1 VINGPY
7 NRRAVIGGSLL
18 AAGMVTVP
26 RPAAALGPA
35 GSAPWRAAMEPQDA
49 WLDKPGTRHRL
60 VLDTATAE
68 EAQRAVSYVEGFYS
82 ANKSGYGLGPES
94 LGVVIVLRHLSTPFG
109 YNDRI
114 WSKYGPVLAD
124 KLKLSGQNAIRAA
137 HANPLLS
144 APTAE
149 NATPGSG
156 GEDDTPTLASLA
168 AKGVHFAVCEAAT
181 TQIAK
186 LLLKEGD
193 TAAAIEAELRANLVP
208 GSVLTASGLVAVN
221 RAQEHGYAFVS
232 IVE

>member
-1 VINGPY
+1 M
-7 NRRAVIGGSLL
+7 L
-18 AAGMVTVP
+18 AAGMVTAP
-26 RPAAALGPA
+26 WSAAALGPP

-60 VLDTATAE
+60 VVDTATAE
-68 EAQRAVSYVEGFYS
+68 AAERAVSYVEGFYS
-82 ANKSGYGLGPES
+82 ANTSGYGLAPES

-114 WSKYGPVLAD
+114 WSKYGPAFAD

-144 APTAE
+144 APAAE
-149 NATPGSG
+149 NATPGGG
-156 GEDDTPTLASLA
+156 GEGDTPTLASLA

-181 TQIAK
+181 AQIAK
-186 LLLKEGD
+186 LLLKGGD

-208 GSVLTASGLVAVN
+208 GGVLAASGIVAVN